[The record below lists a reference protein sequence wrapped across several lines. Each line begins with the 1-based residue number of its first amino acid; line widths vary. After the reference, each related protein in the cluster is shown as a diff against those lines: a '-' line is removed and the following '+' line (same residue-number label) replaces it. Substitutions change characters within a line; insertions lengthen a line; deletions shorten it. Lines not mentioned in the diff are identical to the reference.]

1 MNPLQLLQLANAFNP
16 ASGIKEKYNFQDPGN
31 IDENIKKIG
40 DLIVQNIA
48 SEYIN
53 KAGQIDDVQI
63 EGRIKTDLRKIYYED
78 PGIKKVKAN
87 IKEKICNAWY
97 SALKGRNERIM
108 KDLITLMQHRKEIEQ
123 QGNDQQRSKIVGGTN
138 TPLLSLPSLTS
149 LPSLSEIK
157 SDIMNSMSASASS
170 DDLTLASE
178 NAATVN
184 PVPDPAQ
191 NAQDKRNTAYFESYI
206 AYKTKLF
213 AIENYKNKPMTKSAT
228 VSQVYDLHEN
238 IVSKILCNYA
248 VIDRPE
254 LMKHLQNLILSEKAI
269 SQLDHY
275 KKKTQWFP
283 SKTEESTETLSTESI
298 YTSFIKKIEALGNTS
313 NNTPSKLTTA
323 FNKKVPKIPVVE
335 RDVIQIP
342 VVQKLETIPIPVLQI
357 GGEQE
362 QPKQKIPEYI
372 PSTHIWDKIK
382 VYVESQTRMLIE
394 HNLNLNTEPIKRSFK
409 EVFLQVNCDCLNIVD
424 EKNEQMT
431 DFFNRE
437 YHSIL
442 ETLCKNIPDEEA
454 SLILQSYIVRNYPA
468 FVDLLS
474 SVFEKEGNVADTFL
488 FDYSSFASE
497 ILEHED
503 IKLVPP
509 EIDRQSKSGPNDSD
523 PPCNVRNGDKNLS
536 NDEVP
541 DFLAIEGIG
550 KERSIAD
557 KVTPAIL
564 LSVFNVYKDQFEQC
578 TRDEP
583 FLRELFDMY
592 SSRCIKFMKQIRLQF
607 ENDGVNDYI
616 EMYILTKHPYTSKII
631 SESAKHAADIKASIA
646 KKPALT
652 EEEEENPEKIKEQK
666 GTQDNFVR
674 LISQYAAFLMHTGS
688 IVKPD
693 IDTTVQNPFIVF
705 IESQVPL
712 FSNLVSPG
720 LAKEINTEII
730 ERISPQEQA
739 AYNNGLQKIF
749 PVKKPV
755 ITSSRKFTQKK
766 R

>member
-53 KAGQIDDVQI
+53 KAERINPVQI

-97 SALKGRNERIM
+97 SALKGRNERIT

-123 QGNDQQRSKIVGGTN
+123 QGNEQQGNDQQRSKMVGGTN
-138 TPLLSLPSLTS
+138 TPL
-149 LPSLSEIK
+149 PSLSEIKSDIIK

-178 NAATVN
+178 NATNATRPAVN
-184 PVPDPAQ
+184 PDP
-191 NAQDKRNTAYFESYI
+191 AQDKRNTAYFESYI

-254 LMKHLQNLILSEKAI
+254 LMKHLQNLILSKKAI

-298 YTSFIKKIEALGNTS
+298 YTSFIKKIKALGNTS

-335 RDVIQIP
+335 RDVI
-342 VVQKLETIPIPVLQI
+342 PIPVLQT
-357 GGEQE
+357 GGAQE

-394 HNLNLNTEPIKRSFK
+394 HNLNLNTDPIKRSFK

-523 PPCNVRNGDKNLS
+523 PPCDVRNGDNNLS
-536 NDEVP
+536 NDKVP

-652 EEEEENPEKIKEQK
+652 EEEEEDPVKIEEQK

-688 IVKPD
+688 IVKPY
-693 IDTTVQNPFIVF
+693 IDTTVQNPFIGF
-705 IESQVPL
+705 IESQVSL
-712 FSNLVSPG
+712 FSNLVAPG

-730 ERISPQEQA
+730 GRISPQEQA
-739 AYNNGLQKIF
+739 AYNTGLQKIF

-755 ITSSRKFTQKK
+755 ITSSRKFTPKK